1 MHKMKNL
8 IALLIL
14 GFALSLNAQTA
25 DSLQTTSKQVQ
36 NFNSVFDGYQYS
48 LDLKNTVDAK
58 SKLAFSSYNK
68 TTRLN
73 DFSFI
78 KNDSLVYVKSSVV
91 LENNFRGGKVD
102 SFNPYGVGDVRY
114 ALILGTINSILKKQ

>member
-1 MHKMKNL
+1 MKNIL
-8 IALLIL
+8 IVLVL
-14 GFALSLNAQTA
+14 GFAFSSNAQSI
-25 DSLQTTSKQVQ
+25 DSSQNTDKTIQ
-36 NFNSVFDGYQYS
+36 NFNSVFDGFQYS
-48 LDLKNTVDAK
+48 LDLKNTVNAK

-102 SFNPYGVGDVRY
+102 SFNPYGVVDVKH
-114 ALILGTINSILKKQ
+114 AVVLGVVRSLLNKN